1 MFSNLSPAQKRFRQ
15 VPFRLG
21 EQFFWIG
28 VEGRPNRKTLLCI
41 KFIRRSVSQC
51 GWDLKALLQSRGDK
65 ICLYEKTSQYE

>member
-15 VPFRLG
+15 VPFWLG

-41 KFIRRSVSQC
+41 KFIRRSVV
-51 GWDLKALLQSRGDK
+51 GTLKHYYKSRGDK